1 MARTARHAARRRR
14 FGEELL
20 MTVAETASGAAEQV
34 ASKSSFFAGMRIL
47 PKAERE
53 AMYAVYGFCRIVD
66 DIADDQTLPLADQ
79 RARLDAW
86 RKDLDALYAGGDP
99 GQAAM
104 LAEAVRRYRL
114 DKADFLAVVDG
125 MQMDLEGIRAPDL
138 ATLYLYCDRV
148 AVAVGRLSVKVFG
161 MPDEAG
167 TELAHHLGRALQLTN
182 VLRDLDEDAGIG
194 RLYLPREYLRD
205 AGVTTTDPDRAIA
218 APGVAQV
225 CQRLADTAEAHFRE
239 ADRIMAARP
248 PGRLAAPRLMG
259 AAYAGILKALRARG
273 WAPPRTRVKTSKA
286 AVLWILV
293 RQGLLGR

>member
-1 MARTARHAARRRR
+1 MTLAA
-14 FGEELL
+14 
-20 MTVAETASGAAEQV
+20 TTPPAPAEQV
-34 ASKSSFFAGMRIL
+34 ASKSSFYAGMRIL

-86 RKDLDALYAGGDP
+86 RRDLDALYAGGDP

-138 ATLYLYCDRV
+138 ETLYLYCDRV
-148 AVAVGRLSVKVFG
+148 AVAVGRLSVKIFG
-161 MPDEAG
+161 MPPQTGA
-167 TELAHHLGRALQLTN
+167 ELAHHLGRALQLTN
-182 VLRDLDEDAGIG
+182 VLRDLDEEAQLG
-194 RLYLPREYLRD
+194 RLYLPAEYLRE
-205 AGVTTTDPDRAIA
+205 AGVTTKIPERAIA
-218 APGVAQV
+218 APGVAKV
-225 CQRLADTAEAHFRE
+225 CDRLADTAETHFRE
-239 ADRIMAARP
+239 ADRIMGARP
-248 PGRLAAPRLMG
+248 PGRLIAPRLMG

-273 WAPPRTRVKTSKA
+273 WNPPRRRLTVSKA
-286 AVLWILV
+286 AVLWILA
-293 RQGLLGR
+293 RQALKGWTG

>member
-1 MARTARHAARRRR
+1 MTLAA
-14 FGEELL
+14 
-20 MTVAETASGAAEQV
+20 TDQPPAQAEKV
-34 ASKSSFFAGMRIL
+34 ASKSSFYAGMRVL

-86 RKDLDALYAGGDP
+86 RRDLDALYAGGDP
-99 GQAAM
+99 GQAKM
-104 LAEAVRRYRL
+104 LAEAVERYRL

-138 ATLYLYCDRV
+138 ETLYLYCDRV

-161 MPDEAG
+161 MAPQTGA
-167 TELAHHLGRALQLTN
+167 ELAHHLGRALQLTN
-182 VLRDLDEDAGIG
+182 VLRDLDEDAELG
-194 RLYLPREYLRD
+194 RLYLPQEYLRE
-205 AGVTTTDPDRAIA
+205 AGVTTRIPERAIA
-218 APGVAQV
+218 APGVAKV
-225 CQRLADTAEAHFRE
+225 CDRLAATAEAHFRE

-259 AAYAGILKALRARG
+259 AAYAGVLKALRARG
-273 WAPPRTRVKTSKA
+273 WNPPRRKVKASKA
-286 AVLWILV
+286 AVLWILA
-293 RQGLLGR
+293 RQTLLDWTG

>member
-1 MARTARHAARRRR
+1 MTLAA
-14 FGEELL
+14 
-20 MTVAETASGAAEQV
+20 MTPPAPAEQV
-34 ASKSSFFAGMRIL
+34 ASKSSFYAGMRVL

-86 RKDLDALYAGGDP
+86 RGDLDALYAGGDP
-99 GQAAM
+99 GQAGM

-138 ATLYLYCDRV
+138 ETLYLYCDRV

-161 MPDEAG
+161 MPPQTG
-167 TELAHHLGRALQLTN
+167 SELAHHLGRALQLTN
-182 VLRDLDEDAGIG
+182 VLRDLDEDAELG
-194 RLYLPREYLRD
+194 RLYLPMEYLRE
-205 AGVTTTDPDRAIA
+205 AGVTTRIPERAIA

-225 CQRLADTAEAHFRE
+225 CERLADTAEAHFRE
-239 ADRIMAARP
+239 ADRILAAKP

-273 WAPPRTRVKTSKA
+273 WNPPRRRVKVSKA
-286 AVLWILV
+286 AVVLTLM
-293 RQGLLGR
+293 RQGLLGWTG